1 LTPKPGRDK
10 NGDQFHSNE
19 GVFMPVDPPTS
30 ISAVRNKMMVM
41 PLIVAVVVGLGLSLG
56 AGAGPLVV
64 SAVVGTALIGS
75 LLSVLSL
82 KGLTAGL
89 RAEQARVVACLQLFQ
104 DLPDIK
110 ADKDDVR
117 AIASFNKIIIQTIE
131 IRRKERQQLLDQVV
145 DAEEKLK
152 LIIHTLMTGDDK
164 EVAQVHDAVAVMENL
179 NSAFSSVILE
189 LEELCVR
196 AEGQAAISGEMSAT
210 TDTIAENIHQYSSFV
225 IQTSSS
231 IEEMTHA
238 IRETADNI
246 RALSASTQ
254 QTVTSINLIS
264 DSQTTVRENAEQS
277 ASASESVRN
286 QAQQGLRSMASTLT
300 AMQEIATS
308 NDESFDSINRLSRY
322 SARVGDFLK
331 VIQEVVEQT
340 NLLSL
345 NASIIAAQAGERG
358 RAFAVVAEEV
368 RSLAHRTS
376 ASTREIEEL
385 VRNIQKETAAVQC
398 SVTQGKE
405 KVKEGVK
412 ISAMAN
418 DALVTIEKSAGE
430 ASRMGANIANEI
442 TEQAVGI
449 QRITEE
455 AEKNLERV
463 QQITLTTEHQQ
474 EGTSLIVKNLEQ
486 MRELAQRL
494 NLSAQEQ
501 AEAGRIY
508 LRSVLE
514 DNERTRGLKKE
525 AAFQIKIAG
534 QAVDAVRRVEE
545 LISFNAVES
554 RKILEGLNL
563 LTHLIDKYRFG
574 KRAEVD
580 GLNYE

>member
-1 LTPKPGRDK
+1 
-10 NGDQFHSNE
+10 
-19 GVFMPVDPPTS
+19 MPVEPPTS

-41 PLIVAVVVGLGLSLG
+41 PLIIAVVVGLGLSLG
-56 AGAGPLVV
+56 AGVGPLIVL
-64 SAVVGTALIGS
+64 AVVGTTLAGS
-75 LLSVLSL
+75 FFSVRAL

-89 RAEQARVVACLQLFQ
+89 REEQARVVACLQLFQ
-104 DLPDIK
+104 DFPDIK
-110 ADKDDVR
+110 EDKDDVR
-117 AIASFNKIIIQTIE
+117 AIASFNKIIIQTVE
-131 IRRKERQQLLDQVV
+131 KRRKERQQLLDQVV

-152 LIIHTLMTGDDK
+152 IIIHTLMTGDDK
-164 EVAQVHDAVAVMENL
+164 EVTQVRDAVAVMESL
-179 NSAFSSVILE
+179 NSAFSSVVLE
-189 LEELCVR
+189 LEELCIR

-210 TDTIAENIHQYSSFV
+210 TDTIAENIHQYSTFV

-231 IEEMTHA
+231 IEEMTHT

-254 QTVTSINLIS
+254 QTVTSINLIG
-264 DSQTTVRENAEQS
+264 DSQATVRENAEQS

-286 QAQQGLRSMASTLT
+286 QAQQGLRSMASTLQ

-385 VRNIQKETAAVQC
+385 VRNIQKETAAVQR
-398 SVTQGKE
+398 SVTQGKD

-412 ISAMAN
+412 ISAKAN
-418 DALVTIEKSAGE
+418 DALVTIEKSAEE

-442 TEQAVGI
+442 TEQAIGI
-449 QRITEE
+449 QKITEE

-486 MRELAQRL
+486 MRDLAQRI

-501 AEAGRIY
+501 AESGRIY
-508 LRSVLE
+508 LRSVME

-525 AAFQIKIAG
+525 AASQIKIAG
-534 QAVDAVRRVEE
+534 QAVAAVRRVEE

-554 RKILEGLNL
+554 RKILDGLNL
-563 LTHLIDKYRFG
+563 LTHLIDKHRFG
-574 KRAEVD
+574 KRTGAEGV
-580 GLNYE
+580 NYE